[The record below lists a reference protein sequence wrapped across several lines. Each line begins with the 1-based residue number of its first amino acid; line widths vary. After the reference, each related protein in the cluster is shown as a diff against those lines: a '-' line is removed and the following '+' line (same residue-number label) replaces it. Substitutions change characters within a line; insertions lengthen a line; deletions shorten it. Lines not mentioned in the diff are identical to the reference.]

1 MPCYD
6 RFARLEQKHVRPSG
20 RTLSWNSCLL
30 QLLPRRLNFLHQKSY
45 TLSTFNLCARR
56 KIMGNCQIYATS
68 PGATAPYSSTELIG
82 SFNNDSS
89 RNQQLQERE
98 AKLETPP
105 PQPPPPLQPSTSSLS
120 KRNRNT
126 NNTLY
131 LNLREKSNEKQK
143 VEQTEISKPYT
154 FKPFQKHGLV
164 NGQQMSSLT
173 SQINQNEELV
183 ATSALWT
190 SQPKIRIQ
198 PFNSQSMQITAP
210 PSYQN
215 RKLATRQPIL
225 NAHSSKLNNSN
236 DSKYPDPT
244 FGAPAYFMQRVYDI
258 SAVEADT
265 IRWERARK
273 FRKKRDQNSSSN

>member
-1 MPCYD
+1 MVLISADKRMELGKPKTIFQTKISVPSCPWM
-6 RFARLEQKHVRPSG
+6 FPVRVSAVKFY
-20 RTLSWNSCLL
+20 RV
-30 QLLPRRLNFLHQKSY
+30 
-45 TLSTFNLCARR
+45 
-56 KIMGNCQIYATS
+56 ATS